1 MKGSFLSVV
10 GIIANPSAGKDIR
23 RLVSESRFISN
34 QEKINIIRRV
44 ISSLVQLEIESILLM
59 PDYGNLTKEAIKR

>member
-1 MKGSFLSVV
+1 MSVV

-44 ISSLVQLEIESILLM
+44 ISSLVQLEIESVLLM
-59 PDYGNLTKEAIKR
+59 PDYGNLTKEAKNA